1 MKIRLLIASKDHDY
15 VEHLSRVLT
24 ERDESVFEVTTCT
37 TSDRLTETESKGRFD
52 IALLDREFATAVP
65 DVKLCFL
72 LWAED
77 FVNSNNGMRAMRKYQ
92 RISRIVSQILEGYAE
107 ISDASGGEGQA
118 KVSIVWAPSG
128 GCGKTTVSLAY
139 AAQQVAKG
147 KKTTY
152 LNLEPFSSEPVYFSD
167 EGKSISSV
175 FAKLDSNV
183 SMLLHSIR
191 QEDSGS
197 GIGYFHRPDNYDDI
211 AVLTEAD
218 VICLVDACATVGEEV
233 VVDLGSGWNEHVSA
247 LMERAD
253 SVFVVID
260 GTRTSQVKWEQFCE
274 QHNFLERVKDKLTLV
289 ANRGA
294 QSGSEGTTTVI
305 RLPLVRSEDP
315 IVVYKTLSAR
325 DIFKYD

>member
-1 MKIRLLIASKDHDY
+1 MRIRLLIASKDHDY
-15 VEHLSRVLT
+15 VEHLSRMLT
-24 ERDESVFEVTTCT
+24 EKHESVFEVTTYT
-37 TSDRLTETESKGRFD
+37 TPDRLMETGRKGRFD
-52 IALLDREFATAVP
+52 IALLEREFITAVP

-72 LWAED
+72 LCTED
-77 FVNSNNGMRAMRKYQ
+77 FGSLNGMRTVRKYQ
-92 RISRIVSQILEGYAE
+92 RISQIVSQILEGYAE
-107 ISDASGGEGQA
+107 ISDASGGTGQA
-118 KVSIVWAPSG
+118 RVSIVWAPSG

-183 SMLLHSIR
+183 SMLLQSIR

-211 AVLTEAD
+211 AVLTAED
-218 VICLVDACATVGEEV
+218 VICLVNACATVAEEV
-233 VVDLGSGWNEHVSA
+233 VVDLGSDWNEHVSA

-253 SVFVVID
+253 FVFVVID
-260 GTRTSQVKWEQFCE
+260 RTQTSQVKWKQFCE
-274 QHNFLERVKDKLTLV
+274 QHNIFEQMQSKFILV
-289 ANRGA
+289 ENRGA
-294 QSGSEGTTTVI
+294 QSGYTGTATVI
-305 RLPLVRSEDP
+305 KLPLVRSEDP
-315 IVVYKTLSAR
+315 IVVYKTLSSR
-325 DIFKYD
+325 DIFKCE